1 MGPAFLQSGVFVLLG
16 ILFTI
21 KEFNRINQRVNRART
36 KVATTKED
44 DNNKIAIKEL
54 DVKIRFGDVLNPNIQ
69 QNKYMQLQ
77 TAETS

>member
-1 MGPAFLQSGVFVLLG
+1 MSQQQQD
-16 ILFTI
+16 
-21 KEFNRINQRVNRART
+21 N
-36 KVATTKED
+36 ED